1 VKHAGSDRIN
11 RPQRRQRLDVVPSR
25 RLKELGLV
33 LPKPWTLPKGVKVT
47 GPVFV
52 HIVGTRVLVSGHVPI
67 GQNGSVVGPFGKVG
81 RDISEAIATKCAQR
95 AMLGI
100 LASLVRTLGSLDR
113 INSWVRLFGM
123 VNASDDFTNF
133 PAVVNG
139 ASALLHDVFGA
150 EVGAHARVAIGVA
163 GLPFNAPV
171 EIEAELTVRDA

>member
-1 VKHAGSDRIN
+1 MKSDH
-11 RPQRRQRLDVVPSR
+11 PFTKTEEFQRF
-25 RLKELGLV
+25 KE
-33 LPKPWTLPKGVKVT
+33 
-47 GPVFV
+47 
-52 HIVGTRVLVSGHVPI
+52 
-67 GQNGSVVGPFGKVG
+67 
-81 RDISEAIATKCAQR
+81 

-150 EVGAHARVAIGVA
+150 EVGAHARVAIGGA